1 MVLKLQTRKIKTV
14 WLWLC
19 YVDTDGFN
27 KVTGQTYL
35 YLVSS
40 GEYLALALN
49 IT

>member
-1 MVLKLQTRKIKTV
+1 MLHEDFDSLFKNILIIKISQVNIGK
-14 WLWLC
+14 
-19 YVDTDGFN
+19 
-27 KVTGQTYL
+27 GQTYL